1 MNTALQFKTQSTKGK
16 AGRNFLAIII
26 VIQTSQLAQYKYDT
40 VYLVYSELVNTISG
54 YIQVLELSGD
64 V

>member
-40 VYLVYSELVNTISG
+40 VYLVYGEYDIWIYKGT
-54 YIQVLELSGD
+54 
-64 V
+64 